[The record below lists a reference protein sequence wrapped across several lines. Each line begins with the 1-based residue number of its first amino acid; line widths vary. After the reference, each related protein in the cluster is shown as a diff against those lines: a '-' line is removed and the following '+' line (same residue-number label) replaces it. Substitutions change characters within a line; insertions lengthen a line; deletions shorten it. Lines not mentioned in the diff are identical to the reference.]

1 MDRHATSPAVKIH
14 KKKTLKRECVHLLN
28 ATLRLKI
35 HRLNIAMD
43 FSYRENAEMSF
54 SELKDPERLSLLIS
68 FPQKACF
75 VQLEN

>member
-1 MDRHATSPAVKIH
+1 MPHLPQSKYT
-14 KKKTLKRECVHLLN
+14 KKTLKRECVHLLN

-54 SELKDPERLSLLIS
+54 REFKGTPSH
-68 FPQKACF
+68 QKHVLYSWEF
-75 VQLEN
+75 